1 MKNHYS
7 AFIILVFGF
16 FSTVAFA
23 QNPQLYINNT
33 TSEPQRTVEGS
44 PYEFTIALTSTN
56 TSSVVVNVVTTNLT
70 ADASDYSSLTTTV
83 TIPPGEISS
92 GLLSIL
98 TANDVT
104 VETDEDFKI
113 TATVISGNT
122 SNTIADLEV
131 TIIDNDLLPTLT
143 IDPSPGLEGVYTST
157 VTLRLSNPCSTPID
171 IHFTTTPGTAS
182 AADYF
187 GNMVPET
194 LTMYPGQTWASFPI
208 PVIDDALA
216 EPEETYTLTAT
227 ITSANVTNP
236 IISLSVTV
244 IDNDKLPTITMEN
257 WTSIEGDV
265 LYATPVLD
273 RVYNSDVIV
282 HLVTTTGTAGADD
295 YTSETADLTFS
306 AGQNYAGQ
314 IAIATTDDALDEPR
328 ENFTVD
334 GTVTSANTVNTT
346 FSATMTIKDN
356 DGLPDFELVGPGAI
370 EEGTPADFYVT
381 LTHPSPVDTVI
392 QVTTTDG
399 TAGNLDYTPTTE
411 TFTILAG
418 LTEGQNTGHVPTI
431 FDGFTET
438 NETFTI
444 TGTVL
449 SGNTLNTSDTV
460 TVTLLDDDNVHAHY
474 DTVSTVAGVSTT
486 LPLLTNDTLHSLPV
500 NASDVIIT
508 LNDVTGVFSV
518 DAQGIL
524 TVPANAPIGVY
535 QINYTLCEANTNPV
549 ICSTAPIAI
558 EVKSPLKAT
567 YSLTYADSNGDG
579 YTSVGDVISYIISL
593 ANIGNTPINNINLDS
608 LFSNSSS
615 GFFNVLGGPIALL
628 NVEETDNTTFY
639 ATHILTQEDIN
650 LASNNPVVLAMI
662 FKGTYDG
669 NAVYGQAEYLET
681 TSFIFSDGI
690 KLTAF
695 IDSNA
700 NGIQDETEVN
710 FTLGHFN
717 YEVNSDGVI
726 HNLYTTPNYL
736 YGSNPTTAYNLTY
749 EIDSQYTG
757 NYTCASYYPGVTVA
771 TSSGISTYNFPII
784 ATAPYED
791 LSVDLLS
798 YSAPP
803 NPGFEF
809 ENYIVYTNNS
819 IQTIASGTVTFTN
832 DEAVSVIGEAGTT
845 HTYTFTDLLP
855 FESRVICV
863 RLQTPTIPTVALG
876 QLVTNTASITLTAGD
891 INPINNTA
899 AITQTI
905 VGSWDPNDKTESHGG
920 RILHSGFTANDYLT
934 YTIRFENTGTANAIN
949 IKIKDILDAK
959 LEPSSIKMLGAS
971 ANYSLERIGTQL
983 TWTFAGIDL
992 PPSVEGD
999 AVTGHGYVVFQVK
1012 PKPGFALG
1020 DIIPNTA
1027 DIFFDFN
1034 PAIVT
1039 NTCTTEFVPFLGLN
1053 AFDTDTFE
1061 YYPNPTS
1068 GIVTFAMKNASKID
1082 TFEVIDILGKSLISK
1097 TVHFNKAEI
1106 DFSSL
1111 KQGIYL
1117 VKLKANGQTK
1127 TVKITKN

>member
-1 MKNHYS
+1 MKHHYS
-7 AFIILVFGF
+7 LFIILIFGL

-23 QNPQLYINNT
+23 QNPQLYISNT

-44 PYEFTIALTSTN
+44 PYEFTIALTSAT
-56 TSSVVVNVVTTNLT
+56 TSSVVVDIVTTNLST
-70 ADASDYSSLTTTV
+70 DASDYTFLTTTV

-92 GLLSIL
+92 GMLSIS
-98 TANDVT
+98 TTNDAT
-104 VETDEDFKI
+104 VEPNESFKI
-113 TATVISGNT
+113 TATVTSENT
-122 SNTIADLEV
+122 SNAITDLDV
-131 TIIDNDLLPTLT
+131 TIIDNDLIPTLT

-157 VTLRLSNPCSTPID
+157 VTIRLSNPCSTPIE

-187 GNMVPET
+187 GNMVPESF
-194 LTMYPGQTWASFPI
+194 TMYPGQTWASFPI
-208 PVIDDALA
+208 PVIDDALT
-216 EPEETYTLTAT
+216 EPDETYTLTAT
-227 ITSANVTNP
+227 ITSANVVNP
-236 IISLSVTV
+236 LISLPVTV
-244 IDNDKLPTITMEN
+244 IDNDTLPTVTMEN
-257 WTSIEGDV
+257 WMTIEGDAV
-265 LYATPVLD
+265 YATPVLD
-273 RVYNSDVIV
+273 RVYNSDVVV
-282 HLVTTTGTAGADD
+282 HLVTTSGTAGSDD
-295 YTSETADLTFS
+295 YNTVTANVTFP
-306 AGQNYAGQ
+306 AGQNYTGQ
-314 IAIATTDDALDEPR
+314 VPIATTDDTLDEPR

-334 GTVTSANTVNTT
+334 GTVTSSNTVNAT

-356 DGLPDFELVGPGAI
+356 DGLPDFELVGPEAI
-370 EEGTPADFYVT
+370 EEGSPADFYVT

-392 QVTTTDG
+392 QITTTDG
-399 TAGNLDYTPTTE
+399 TAGNLDYTPTTA

-418 LTEGQNTGHVPTI
+418 LTEGQITGHVPTI

-438 NETFTI
+438 NENFTI

-449 SGNTLNTSDTV
+449 SGNTFNTSDTV

-474 DTVSTVAGVSTT
+474 DTVATVSGVSTT
-486 LPLLTNDTLHSLPV
+486 LPLLTNDTLHGIPV
-500 NASDVIIT
+500 NASDVTIT

-524 TVPANAPIGVY
+524 MVPENAPIGSY
-535 QINYTLCEANTNPV
+535 QITYTLCQLVGNVA

-593 ANIGNTPINNINLDS
+593 SNIGNAPISNINLDS

-615 GFFNVLGGPIALL
+615 GFFNVLGGPIANL
-628 NVEETDNTTFY
+628 NAGETDNSTFY

-650 LASNNPVVLAMI
+650 LASNNPVTLAMI
-662 FKGTYDG
+662 FKGTYYG
-669 NAVYGQAEYLET
+669 NAVYGWADYLET

-695 IDSNA
+695 IDDNT

-717 YEVNSDGVI
+717 YEINSDGVV
-726 HNLYTTPNYL
+726 HNLYTSPNYL
-736 YGSNPTTAYNLTY
+736 YGSNPTTSYHLTY
-749 EIDSQYTG
+749 TIDPQYTS
-757 NYTCASYYPGVTVA
+757 NYTCALSYPTVTIA
-771 TSSGISTYNFPII
+771 TGSGISTYNFPII

-798 YSAPP
+798 YNTPP

-809 ENYIVYTNNS
+809 ENYIIYTNNS
-819 IQTIASGTVTFTN
+819 NQTIASGTVTFTN
-832 DEAVSVIGEAGTT
+832 DSAVSVIGEPGTI
-845 HTYTFTDLLP
+845 HTYPFTDLLP
-855 FESRVICV
+855 FESRVISV
-863 RLQTPTIPTVALG
+863 RLETPTIPTVALG
-876 QLVTNTASITLTAGD
+876 QLVTNTAAITLTTGD
-891 INPINNTA
+891 INPLNNTA

-905 VGSWDPNDKTESHGG
+905 VGSWDPNDKTENHGG
-920 RILHSGFTANDYLT
+920 RILHSGFTSNDYLT

-949 IKIKDILDAK
+949 IKIKDILDEK
-959 LEPSSIKMLGAS
+959 LEPSSIKMVAAS
-971 ANYSLERIGTQL
+971 ANYSLERIGTHL
-983 TWTFAGIDL
+983 VWTFAGIDL
-992 PPSVEGD
+992 PPSTD
-999 AVTGHGYVVFQVK
+999 DSTTGKGYVTFQVK

-1039 NTCTTEFVPFLGLN
+1039 NTCTTEFVPFLGVSV
-1053 AFDTDTFE
+1053 FDTGNFK

-1068 GIVTFAMKNASKID
+1068 NNVTFAMKNTTSID
-1082 TFEVIDILGKSLISK
+1082 TIEIIDILGKSLISK

-1117 VKLKANGQTK
+1117 VKLKASGQTK